1 MDTQKHKII
10 MSKVLMA
17 LYKNR
22 ELSDKL
28 WFKGGTCA
36 MFFYDLPRFSVD
48 LDFDWLWWEEN
59 DHTKYLDILE
69 SEISKFGK
77 ISDKKDKF
85 YTIYYELNY
94 QPWAKNLKIE
104 ISKRG
109 ASGWFLVNNFMWE
122 NILIMNQEDLFTN
135 KIFALLNRKNI
146 TNRDIFDVRYFLQA
160 WVNLNKQLLE
170 SKLEQDNTTYQWYID
185 QVKEFISSYDFQ
197 KILYGLGELVDP
209 DQKQFAKTK
218 MKSQILW
225 YLDFL

>member
-1 MDTQKHKII
+1 MDTQKHKVI

-28 WFKGGTCA
+28 WFKWGTCA
-36 MFFYDLPRFSVD
+36 MFFYDLPRFSID
-48 LDFDWLWWEEN
+48 LDFDWLWW

-77 ISDKKDKF
+77 ISDKQDKF

-94 QPWAKNLKIE
+94 KSWVKNLKIE

-109 ASGWFLVNNFMWE
+109 ASGKFILQNFMWE
-122 NILIMNQEDLFTN
+122 SILIMDQEDLFTN
-135 KIFALLNRKNI
+135 KLIALLGRNKI
-146 TNRDIFDVRYFLQA
+146 TNRDIFDVRFFLQW
-160 WVNLNKQLLE
+160 WVKLNKKLLE
-170 SKLEQDNTTYQWYID
+170 SKLVNTDKTYQSYIV
-185 QVKEFISSYDFQ
+185 QVKQFISNYDFQ

-209 DQKQFAKTK
+209 KQKQFAKTK
-218 MKSQILW
+218 MKAQILW